1 MNMLAGY
8 QPSTYSGGALPMG
21 WSPIMS
27 PARHGMSMQSPSTGH
42 AGSGKDSVGV
52 FYNALRALGLV
63 MLLLIVLS
71 IVYAGWIAAVNWGDI
86 NV

>member
-1 MNMLAGY
+1 M
-8 QPSTYSGGALPMG
+8 STHSS
-21 WSPIMS
+21 SP
-27 PARHGMSMQSPSTGH
+27 GH
-42 AGSGKDSVGV
+42 AASGKDTVDV

-71 IVYAGWIAAVNWGDI
+71 IVYAGWIAIVNWGDI